1 MNFEDKVKQ
10 LFDEHE
16 VLLSRRNEPQEK
28 ENGIITRYKHPILT
42 AAHTPVFWRYDLDE
56 KTNPYL
62 MERIGM
68 NATLNSG
75 AIKWNGKY
83 VLVVRVEG
91 ADRKSFFAVAES
103 PNGIDNFRFWDYPV
117 TMPEDVIPATNIYDM
132 RLTAHEDGWI
142 YGIFCAERHD
152 PSAPAGDLSSAN
164 RHRRHRP
171 YQGLEELGAPARP
184 EDAQPTAQRGAAS
197 RIRKRQVRPIHPSAR
212 RIHRCGK
219 RRRNRLGVGG

>member
-91 ADRKSFFAVAES
+91 ADRKSFFAVAELTTS
-103 PNGIDNFRFWDYPV
+103 ASG
-117 TMPEDVIPATNIYDM
+117 TIP
-132 RLTAHEDGWI
+132 
-142 YGIFCAERHD
+142 
-152 PSAPAGDLSSAN
+152 
-164 RHRRHRP
+164 
-171 YQGLEELGAPARP
+171 
-184 EDAQPTAQRGAAS
+184 S
-197 RIRKRQVRPIHPSAR
+197 RCPKM
-212 RIHRCGK
+212 
-219 RRRNRLGVGG
+219 

>member
-68 NATLNSG
+68 NATLNSEPSSG
-75 AIKWNGKY
+75 TESMYWWCAWRSRPQVFLCRG
-83 VLVVRVEG
+83 
-91 ADRKSFFAVAES
+91 RK
-103 PNGIDNFRFWDYPV
+103 PQ
-117 TMPEDVIPATNIYDM
+117 
-132 RLTAHEDGWI
+132 
-142 YGIFCAERHD
+142 RH
-152 PSAPAGDLSSAN
+152 
-164 RHRRHRP
+164 
-171 YQGLEELGAPARP
+171 
-184 EDAQPTAQRGAAS
+184 
-197 RIRKRQVRPIHPSAR
+197 
-212 RIHRCGK
+212 
-219 RRRNRLGVGG
+219 

>member
-75 AIKWNGKY
+75 AIMWNGKY
-83 VLVVRVEG
+83 VLVVRVE
-91 ADRKSFFAVAES
+91 E
-103 PNGIDNFRFWDYPV
+103 
-117 TMPEDVIPATNIYDM
+117 
-132 RLTAHEDGWI
+132 
-142 YGIFCAERHD
+142 
-152 PSAPAGDLSSAN
+152 
-164 RHRRHRP
+164 
-171 YQGLEELGAPARP
+171 
-184 EDAQPTAQRGAAS
+184 PTASLSLPWPKAPTALTTSAS
-197 RIRKRQVRPIHPSAR
+197 GTIPS
-212 RIHRCGK
+212 RCPK
-219 RRRNRLGVGG
+219 M